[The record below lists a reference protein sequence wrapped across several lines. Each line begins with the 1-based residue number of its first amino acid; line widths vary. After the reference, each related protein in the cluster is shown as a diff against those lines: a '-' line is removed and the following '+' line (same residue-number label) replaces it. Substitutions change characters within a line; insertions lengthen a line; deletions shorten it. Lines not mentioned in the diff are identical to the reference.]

1 MSSSLLIFRESAPP
15 RTQGLRE
22 DRCLHLPGSRA
33 SHLSPRLAEGG
44 GTQEG
49 GGMWGGRAE
58 VSRLEAEIARLEEEN
73 ARLWRVL
80 IVLGVA
86 VGVLL
91 VALHMPEGVVGL
103 VH

>member
-1 MSSSLLIFRESAPP
+1 MRVS
-15 RTQGLRE
+15 
-22 DRCLHLPGSRA
+22 
-33 SHLSPRLAEGG
+33 
-44 GTQEG
+44 
-49 GGMWGGRAE
+49 RAE
-58 VSRLEAEIARLEEEN
+58 VARLEAEVGLLTAEN

-103 VH
+103 VHIVMTTKSAKS